1 MATLYYT
8 PFQKDDPGELPSPDA
23 IENILPD
30 YKYIFYD
37 PNRKKKDKP
46 ADTQPEEKMEED
58 SPVAT
63 PKPSKRVEEPVETPA
78 VNPSNVKGNVKPT
91 LEESQMGLLDYQM
104 RELENYRQAV
114 HKMGKDI
121 LMLRDH
127 IHDLEDDNSSLR
139 RQLNRFDE
147 TRKELMATSAADF
160 DAIDKNELI
169 VRYMTLK
176 QRVQTQSNEN
186 IELKSKIQ
194 KLQAEILKR
203 DEREKKYD
211 ELKRA
216 HVAQLQVVHKLQDKA
231 EKAQRLEK
239 ACFQQEKVIENMEK
253 VLKSKKFNVDD
264 ASKALNEENQRL
276 RKDLQQARESGTSE
290 TEKLQLFEQ
299 LEKAESRVITL
310 ERTLADNSRVWAR
323 ERQDLQT
330 RLREAEH
337 GFARTNTMVL
347 HDYPTDPYKHPQDL
361 SLSHRGFRSPKL
373 DPIRKP

>member
-46 ADTQPEEKMEED
+46 AETQSEEKMEED

-139 RQLNRFDE
+139 RQLNRYDE

-239 ACFQQEKVIENMEK
+239 ACFQQEK
-253 VLKSKKFNVDD
+253 
-264 ASKALNEENQRL
+264 
-276 RKDLQQARESGTSE
+276 
-290 TEKLQLFEQ
+290 LFEQ